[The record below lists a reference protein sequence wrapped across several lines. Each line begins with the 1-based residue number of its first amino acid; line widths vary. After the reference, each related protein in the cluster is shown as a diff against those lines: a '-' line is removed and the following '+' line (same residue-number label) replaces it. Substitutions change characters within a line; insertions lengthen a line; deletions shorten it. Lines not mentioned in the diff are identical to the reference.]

1 MSNFVQTLRKFP
13 RLFWISNVIELFER
27 WGWYAFYNGFIALY
41 LTSPREDGALG
52 FSNVE
57 KGTIMGTASMILYF
71 LPVITGAV
79 ADRVGYKKVLIAS
92 FLTYILS
99 FFMLGR
105 FETFGSIFAA
115 FILLAVAGALF
126 KPLISGTVA
135 RVTNKETASLG
146 FGIFYMVV
154 NIGGFIGP
162 FVASLL
168 YKGSWDIV
176 FYMSIAAM
184 ALNLII
190 TLLFYKEPAVTD
202 NGQGFLKNIGIAFKN
217 IGVTLTDWRF
227 LLFLLII
234 GVFWTAYNQLYY
246 SFPVF
251 LESWVNLDGMSASL
265 GLDPGTITTVTISSL
280 ASFFIILFQLVIS
293 SVTARVK
300 PLNSIMTGIF
310 ILAFGL
316 GMMFA
321 NLNPW
326 IIVLGVLIF
335 GIGEMASS
343 PKVQEYL
350 GGIAPSDRKAL
361 YMGTAFLPIAL
372 GHIGAGWI
380 SGRPYEK
387 MADKLYL
394 LKKAVAEKGFDIP
407 DISDSFTQTDYFNRA
422 QELFGMDAQQ
432 LTGYLWNTYNPS
444 RVWVLFTAIAIAA
457 SVLLYLYDRLIL
469 RGRDA
474 AGNNNRQEAVEGRA

>member
-1 MSNFVQTLRKFP
+1 MSSFTQTFKKFP
-13 RLFWISNVIELFER
+13 RLFWISNLIELFER

-41 LTSPREDGALG
+41 LTTPKEQGALG
-52 FSNVE
+52 FTNVE

-71 LPVITGAV
+71 LPVITGAI

-92 FLTYILS
+92 FLTYVAS
-99 FFMLGR
+99 FFMLSR
-105 FETFGSIFAA
+105 FNTFGSIFGA

-135 RVTNKETASLG
+135 RVTNRETASLG

-168 YKGSWDIV
+168 YKDNWNTV

-184 ALNLII
+184 TVNLII
-190 TLLFYKEPAVTD
+190 TLFFYREPAVTGSG
-202 NGQGFLKNIGIAFKN
+202 NSFLKNIGIAFKN

-227 LLFLLII
+227 LLFLFII
-234 GVFWTAYNQLYY
+234 GIFWTAYNQLYY

-251 LESWVNLDGMSASL
+251 MDSWVNLDRMSVNL
-265 GLDPGTITTVTISSL
+265 GLEPGTITTVTISSL
-280 ASFFIILFQLVIS
+280 ASFFIILFQLIIS
-293 SVTARVK
+293 SITARMR

-310 ILAFGL
+310 VLAFGL

-335 GIGEMASS
+335 GLGEMASS

-350 GGIAPSDRKAL
+350 GGIAPPDRKAL
-361 YMGTAFLPIAL
+361 YMGTAFLPIAI
-372 GHIGAGWI
+372 GHLGAGWV
-380 SGRPYEK
+380 SGKPFEV
-387 MADKLYL
+387 MADKLFL
-394 LKKAVAEKGFDIP
+394 LKKAVAAKGFDIP
-407 DISDSFTQTDYFNRA
+407 EISGTFTQTDYFNRA
-422 QELFGMDAQQ
+422 QELFGMDSHQ
-432 LTGYLWNTYNPS
+432 LTRYLWDTYNPS
-444 RVWVLFTAIAIAA
+444 KVWVLFTAIAIAA
-457 SVLLYLYDRLIL
+457 SVLLFLYDRFIL
-469 RGRDA
+469 KGRDA
-474 AGNNNRQEAVEGRA
+474 AGNNSGNRQ